1 MQETFTELE
10 NYLDKLNATLDQEEE
25 QLHKYLVKNHFVQSA
40 RYPKNGSGQSLRPY
54 YNNQIKAFIKHVL
67 LYGFRGSKFEE
78 GDELL
83 IRWNSSHY
91 CPMIIKKHNG
101 TGAESDLK
109 QFDSNIEMLSYIEG
123 YNHASQD
130 VGKLCWCR
138 NS

>member
-1 MQETFTELE
+1 MLETLNELE
-10 NYLDKLNATLDQEEE
+10 NYLDDLNTTLDQEKK
-25 QLHKYLVKNHFVQSA
+25 QLHKYLVENHFLQSA
-40 RYPKNGSGQSLRPY
+40 RYPKNGHGESLQLY
-54 YNNQIKAFIKHVL
+54 YDNQIKAFIKHVL

-123 YNHASQD
+123 YNHATHD
-130 VGKLCWCR
+130 IEKLCWCR
-138 NS
+138 NG